1 MPRGSSK
8 RSRTVID
15 LTGHDDEQGSERPFK
30 RPAAGRSQSSLM
42 TPPQS
47 SLPGSTQDVNY
58 FDLTQEDEG
67 PPTEL
72 YGSFDGKIVGVQYYE
87 GYASPGEAILCHR
100 EANNKYDSNAIR
112 IDNVMHQQIGHL
124 PRTVVQKIAPY
135 IDSGDITIEG
145 KLIGLKGA
153 FDCPVRIY
161 FYGPSDQ
168 AERTRIGE
176 ALKKD
181 KLIKATQLKQT
192 AKYNQAMRNELGLK
206 SGCTTHGLGR
216 PLGFQGVS
224 VADEIKMSLEDLM
237 HRSDVT
243 QVGSRTDAIKTLAS
257 DETFL
262 SKMAMAEQPSQ
273 LASELLPYQLQG
285 LAWMTSK
292 ENPTA
297 PKRGSDDITQLWK
310 QTENGT
316 FCNIGSGY
324 VSQNAPQLAS
334 GGILADDMGLGKT
347 LQVISLIL
355 TGGPGPTLIVAPVS
369 VMSNWKQQIERHV
382 KEQYR
387 PSIFIYHGDKKL
399 STKELQ
405 GYDVVITS
413 YGKLSRELEP
423 KVTPVLLSK
432 TAQWRRL
439 VLDEGH
445 TIRNSK
451 TKIAQAACRVEATSR
466 WVLTGTPIVNS
477 IKDLHSLIKF
487 LRIKGGVEQ
496 IEIFNTEITR
506 KLAAGDRSGEV
517 LLQVLIRDICLR
529 RKKDMQFVDLKLPEK
544 KEYLHR
550 IQFHPFE
557 KQKYDALLA
566 EARGALQEYQI
577 RSQSGQKGRFQNVLE
592 RLLRLRQ
599 ACNHWTLCKER
610 IDDLMKLLE
619 DEKVVALTP
628 KNQALL
634 QEALRLYLE
643 NQEDCP
649 ICYDS
654 LTAPVITNCKHVFCR
669 TCIVKVIEMQRKCPM
684 CRNTLT
690 ESCLLEPAPEGTN
703 DQNLDTET
711 QSSKTQA
718 MLQILE
724 ASLKQPSSKIV
735 IFSQWTSFLNIIQ
748 NQLVNQ
754 GIKLCRIDGSM
765 NADKR
770 DRAIEALD
778 NDADTRVMLASLAVC
793 SVGLNLVSADTAIL
807 ADSWWA
813 PAIEDQAVDRIH
825 RLGQTRTTTVWRLV
839 MENTVEERVVA
850 IQGEKRELVGKAFQ
864 DKNASKAKETRMA
877 DIRKLLS

>member
-1 MPRGSSK
+1 M
-8 RSRTVID
+8 
-15 LTGHDDEQGSERPFK
+15 
-30 RPAAGRSQSSLM
+30 
-42 TPPQS
+42 
-47 SLPGSTQDVNY
+47 
-58 FDLTQEDEG
+58 
-67 PPTEL
+67 
-72 YGSFDGKIVGVQYYE
+72 
-87 GYASPGEAILCHR
+87 HR
-100 EANNKYDSNAIR
+100 
-112 IDNVMHQQIGHL
+112 QLGHL
-124 PRTVVQKIAPY
+124 PRAVVQKISPY

-145 KLIGLKGA
+145 KLTGLKGT
-153 FDCPVRIY
+153 FNCPVRIY
-161 FYGPSDQ
+161 FYGPSDPV
-168 AERTRIGE
+168 ERTRIGE

-192 AKYNQAMRNELGLK
+192 AKQNQAMRDAMRDGMGLK
-206 SGCTTHGLGR
+206 SGCSTHGPGR
-216 PLGFQGVS
+216 PLS
-224 VADEIKMSLEDLM
+224 LEVASIVDEIKMSLEDLM
-237 HRSDVT
+237 RRSDVT
-243 QVGSRTDAIKTLAS
+243 EVGSRTDAIKTLAS

-262 SKMAMAEQPSQ
+262 SNMAMAEQPPQ
-273 LASELLPYQLQG
+273 LASKLLPYQLQG

-292 ENPTA
+292 ETPTA
-297 PKRGSDDITQLWK
+297 PQKDSGDITQLWQQMK
-310 QTENGT
+310 NGI

-324 VSQNAPQLAS
+324 LSKNAPQLAS

-355 TGGPGPTLIVAPVS
+355 TGGPGPTLIVSPVS
-369 VMSNWKQQIERHV
+369 VMSNWKQQIYRHV

-387 PSIFIYHGDKKL
+387 PSICIYHGDKKF
-399 STKELQ
+399 SIKELR

-423 KVTPVLLSK
+423 KATPVLLSK

-445 TIRNSK
+445 TIRNTK
-451 TKIAQAACRVEATSR
+451 TKIAQAACRVETTSR

-487 LRIKGGVEQ
+487 LRIKGGIEQ

-506 KLAAGDRSGEV
+506 KLAVGDHSGEV
-517 LLQVLIRDICLR
+517 LLQALIRDICLR
-529 RKKDMQFVDLKLPEK
+529 RTKDMPFVDLKLPEK

-550 IQFHPFE
+550 IQFHPSE

-566 EARGALQEYQI
+566 EARGALQEYQA
-577 RSQSGQKGRFQNVLE
+577 RSKSGQNGRFQNVLE

-610 IDDLMKLLE
+610 VDDLMKLLE

-649 ICYDS
+649 VCYDS

-669 TCIVKVIEMQRKCPM
+669 ACIIKTIQIQGKCPM

-690 ESCLLEPAPEGTN
+690 EDCLLEPAPEAAYVG
-703 DQNLDTET
+703 NLDTET

-718 MLQILE
+718 ILQILE
-724 ASLKQPSSKIV
+724 ASLKQPGSKAV
-735 IFSQWTSFLNIIQ
+735 VFSQWTSFLNVIQ

-754 GIKLCRIDGSM
+754 GIKFCRIDGSM
-765 NADKR
+765 NTDKR
-770 DRAIEALD
+770 DGAIEILD

-793 SVGLNLVSADTAIL
+793 NVGLNLVSADTAIL

-813 PAIEDQAVDRIH
+813 PAIEDQAIDRIH
-825 RLGQTRTTTVWRLV
+825 RLGQTRKTTVWRLV

-850 IQGEKRELVGKAFQ
+850 IQAEKRELVGKAFQ
-864 DKNASKAKETRMA
+864 DKNASKTKETRMA
-877 DIRKLLS
+877 DIQKLLS